1 MPNSPKEWQEIF
13 GRFGQQLNVEK
24 VGCCGMAGVFGHE
37 VQNQKMSQEIY
48 DVSWHKK
55 LHGKDLHFCLATG
68 YSCRSQVKRYE
79 HVVLKHPVQA
89 LLEILA

>member
-1 MPNSPKEWQEIF
+1 
-13 GRFGQQLNVEK
+13 
-24 VGCCGMAGVFGHE
+24 
-37 VQNQKMSQEIY
+37 MSREIY

-55 LHGKDLHFCLATG
+55 LHGKDPHFCLATG